1 MSDHPVTPLDAVMS
15 PARIMALMGEV
26 ETAALMEAAGAVAL
40 DAFGPI
46 VTYSPKVFIP
56 LTRLCRDVCHY
67 CTFATTPRRMDSPYL
82 EMDEVLSIA
91 RAGARQGCREALFTL
106 GDRPEDRY
114 GAARS
119 WLTDHGYD
127 STLAYVAAAARAV
140 FEETGLL
147 PHLNPGILSPDDY
160 AMLRPHAASMGLM
173 LESSSERLC
182 EKGGPHFGSPD
193 KRPAVRLAS
202 IAAAGEAKVP
212 FTSGILIGIGET
224 RFERVEALCALRDLH
239 LRHDHIQE
247 VIVQNFRAKP
257 GTLMAGHADAPLEE
271 LLWSIAVARLILPR
285 DVSIQVPPNLQPDA
299 LESLIAA
306 GLNDWGGV
314 SPVTA
319 DHVNPEA
326 PWPHLATLDEASA
339 RAGRI
344 LRQRLAIGPRHA
356 SEPGK
361 WLDPRLAPSVRR
373 QVDGQGLVRADD
385 WHAGSGL
392 AAPDLILGQQTSPRI
407 SRILAGL
414 AGGQEPTR
422 EAIATLFTADG
433 GDFSAVVQMADRIR
447 QEAVGSTV
455 THVVN
460 RNINYTNICLYKCG
474 FCAFSKG
481 STKALRGPAY
491 RLDLPEI
498 SRRAVE
504 AVERGATEVCL
515 QGGIHPDYDGE
526 TYLAIVDAVRTA
538 APSLHIHAFSA
549 LEVHHGAT
557 TLGLPIED
565 YLARLRAAGL
575 STLPGTAAEIL
586 DPDVRAIIAPD
597 KVTAD
602 QWIQIMRAAHGVGLR
617 STATIMFGHV
627 DNYTHWTSHLL
638 QVRALQRETGGFTE
652 FVPLPFVHM
661 EAPFWRRG
669 ASRSGP
675 TYREAVLMHAVARIV
690 LHPLIP
696 NIQVSWVKMG
706 PDGAAAILDAGANDL
721 GGVLMDESI
730 TRAAGG
736 VHGQLFDQPA
746 MARLARSI
754 GRPLRQR
761 TTLYDLLPEEADPS
775 ASREHQLERT

>member
-1 MSDHPVTPLDAVMS
+1 MPLDSAMS
-15 PARIMALMGEV
+15 PDDIMGFASGVETSALM
-26 ETAALMEAAGAVAL
+26 AMASSIAL
-40 DAFGPI
+40 DAFGPV

-67 CTFATTPRRMDSPYL
+67 CTFATTPGRIASPYL
-82 EMDEVLSIA
+82 SMGEVMEIA
-91 RAGARQGCREALFTL
+91 RAGAAQGCREALFTL

-114 GAARS
+114 GAARL
-119 WLTDHGYD
+119 WLSERGHE
-127 STLAYVAAAARAV
+127 STLAYVAAAAQAV
-140 FEETGLL
+140 FDGTGLL

-173 LESSSERLC
+173 LESSADRLC
-182 EKGGPHFGSPD
+182 ERGGPHFGSPD

-224 RFERVEALCALRDLH
+224 GLERIEALCALRDLH
-239 LRHDHIQE
+239 LRYGHIQE

-257 GTLMAGHADAPLEE
+257 GTPMAGHADAPLEE
-271 LLWSIAVARLILPR
+271 LLWSIALARLILPR
-285 DVSIQVPPNLQPDA
+285 DVSIQAPPNLQPDA

-326 PWPHLATLDEASA
+326 PWPHLTVLERACTRA
-339 RAGRI
+339 RRI
-344 LRQRLAIGPRHA
+344 LRPRLAIGPRHA
-356 SEPGK
+356 ADPGT

-373 QVDGQGLVRADD
+373 QVDGQGLARTDG

-392 AAPDLILGQQTSPRI
+392 AAPVFIGGQQMS
-407 SRILAGL
+407 SRIAGIL
-414 AGGQEPTR
+414 DRLNEGEEPDR
-422 EAIATLFTADG
+422 DAVATLFTADG
-433 GDFSAVVQMADRIR
+433 GDFAAVVRMADRLR
-447 QEAVGSTV
+447 REAVGDTV

-526 TYLAIVDAVRTA
+526 TYLAIVDAVRAA

-549 LEVHHGAT
+549 LEVFHGAT
-557 TLGLPIED
+557 TLGLPLED
-565 YLARLRAAGL
+565 YLARLKAAGL

-602 QWIQIMRAAHGVGLR
+602 QWLQVMCAAHGVGLR

-627 DNYTHWTSHLL
+627 DNYGHWANHLL
-638 QVRALQRETGGFTE
+638 QIRALQQETGGFTE

-661 EAPFWRRG
+661 EAPFWRKG

-690 LHPLIP
+690 LHSLIP

-706 PDGAAAILDAGANDL
+706 PDGAAAILNAGANDL

-736 VHGQLFDQPA
+736 VHGQLLDQPA
-746 MARLARSI
+746 MMRLARSI

-775 ASREHQLERT
+775 ASRQHQLERI